1 MALINSISDKINE
14 SKFINELEKIKNKKM
29 MNQTKKS
36 ENEMEKR
43 LNNLERILFEV

>member
-1 MALINSISDKINE
+1 MALINSIAYQMSE
-14 SKFINELEKIKNKKM
+14 SRFINELEKMKNNKM
-29 MNQTKKS
+29 RKQAKKS